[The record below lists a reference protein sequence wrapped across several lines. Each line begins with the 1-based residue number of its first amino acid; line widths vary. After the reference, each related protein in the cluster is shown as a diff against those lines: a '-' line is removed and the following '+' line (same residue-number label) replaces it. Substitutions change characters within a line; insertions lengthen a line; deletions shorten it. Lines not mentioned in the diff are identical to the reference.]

1 MAMSDDSAAGF
12 VERARL
18 GCYVARFDGSTWHTV
33 LANSHLRLMLG
44 QPFETPASDV
54 SPFAP
59 ERFTDT
65 QAREELFGRLR
76 TMGVLTDHLVRLRRN
91 DGSTAWFEVTAGLTA
106 DSNEPSSLRLEAVC
120 RDVGERRA
128 LDDQSRALQD
138 ELRQAE
144 KLAALGHTISGVAHE
159 LNNPLATILSWAERL
174 SALPGDERLRRG
186 LGVILSE
193 AERAARIVRQLLTVA
208 RKRQSTRSLVDVSR
222 IARESLALRAHE
234 QRLQNIQ
241 VIDALAAGL
250 PPVFADGHQLKQVLL
265 NLFINAEQAM
275 RSAHGRGVLVV
286 RSWHVP
292 SDGLVLVE
300 VSDDGPGVPPEVEGR
315 IFDPFFTTK
324 DVGQGTG
331 LGLSVAYALMRE
343 HGGRLRVTSPAT
355 GGASFVME
363 LPAAAR
369 SATAE
374 LPVSA
379 GRSSAPAP
387 PQPLTGTRVLVI
399 EDEPALA
406 SAVVEA
412 LVEEGCVV
420 DRAGD
425 GAEGLARVADASYDA
440 VICDLKMPRVDGMQF
455 YRAMAAAM
463 PALARRVIFVTGD
476 VVGTEAERFLDETA
490 CRWLSKPFRLADVVR
505 AVRDTLG

>member
-1 MAMSDDSAAGF
+1 
-12 VERARL
+12 
-18 GCYVARFDGSTWHTV
+18 
-33 LANSHLRLMLG
+33 MLG
-44 QPFETPASDV
+44 QPIETPTV
-54 SPFAP
+54 QVVPFAR
-59 ERFTDT
+59 ERFADA
-65 QAREELFGRLR
+65 QAYEELFGRLR
-76 TMGVLTDHLVRLRRN
+76 TVGVLTDHLVRLRRD
-91 DGSTAWFEVTAGLTA
+91 DGSSAWVEVTGGITT
-106 DSNEPSSLRLEAVC
+106 DSDEPGQPRLEAVC

-174 SALPGDERLRRG
+174 SALPGDDRLRRG

-265 NLFINAEQAM
+265 NLIINAEQAM

-363 LPAAAR
+363 LPAAAGA
-369 SATAE
+369 ATAE
-374 LPVSA
+374 PLVSA
-379 GRSSAPAP
+379 GRPSAPAP
-387 PQPLTGTRVLVI
+387 SQPLTGTRVLVI

-412 LVEEGCVV
+412 LVDEGCVV

-425 GAEGLARVADASYDA
+425 GAEGLARVAEASYDA
-440 VICDLKMPRVDGMQF
+440 VICDLKMPRIDGMQF

-505 AVRDTLG
+505 AVRETLG

>member
-1 MAMSDDSAAGF
+1 MSDDLASDF
-12 VERARL
+12 FERARL
-18 GCYVARFDGSTWHTV
+18 GCCVARFDGVAWHTIA
-33 LANSHLRLMLG
+33 ANPHLRLMLG
-44 QPFETPASDV
+44 QPLETPAGQV
-54 SPFAP
+54 TPVAR
-59 ERFTDT
+59 ERFADG
-65 QAREELFGRLR
+65 QACDEFFGRLR
-76 TMGVLTDHLVRLRRN
+76 SVGALTDHLVRLRRD
-91 DGSTAWFEVTAGLTA
+91 DGSTAWVEVTAGVTPDDA
-106 DSNEPSSLRLEAVC
+106 VPGALRLEAIC

-193 AERAARIVRQLLTVA
+193 SERAARIVRQLLTVA
-208 RKRQSTRSLVDVSR
+208 RKRQSTRALVDVTR

-265 NLFINAEQAM
+265 NLIINAEQAM
-275 RSAHGRGVLVV
+275 RNAHGRGVLVV
-286 RSWHVP
+286 RSWHAP
-292 SDGLVLVE
+292 AESLVLVE

-363 LPAAAR
+363 LPA
-369 SATAE
+369 SAEMPAAE
-374 LPVSA
+374 LIGSA
-379 GRSSAPAP
+379 GRASAPAP
-387 PQPLTGTRVLVI
+387 SQPLTGTRVLVI
-399 EDEPALA
+399 EDEPELA
-406 SAVVEA
+406 TAVAEA
-412 LVEEGCVV
+412 LIDEGCVV

-425 GAEGLARVADASYDA
+425 GADGLARIAEASYDV

-476 VVGTEAERFLDETA
+476 VVGTDAERFLDETA
-490 CRWLSKPFRLADVVR
+490 CRWLSKPFRLTDVVR

>member
-1 MAMSDDSAAGF
+1 MAMSDDLAAGF
-12 VERARL
+12 LERLRL
-18 GCYVARFDGSTWHTV
+18 GCCVVRFDGTAWHTV
-33 LANSHLRLMLG
+33 AANAHLRLMLG
-44 QPFETPASDV
+44 QPVETPV
-54 SPFAP
+54 GQVTPFAR
-59 ERFTDT
+59 ERFADG
-65 QAREELFGRLR
+65 QACDEFFARLR
-76 TMGVLTDHLVRLRRN
+76 AVGVLIDHLVRLRRD
-91 DGSTAWFEVTAGLTA
+91 DGSTTWVEVTAGITP
-106 DSNEPSSLRLEAVC
+106 DETDPTQRRLEAVC

-174 SALPGDERLRRG
+174 SALPGDERMRRG

-193 AERAARIVRQLLTVA
+193 SERAARIVRQLLTVA
-208 RKRQSTRSLVDVSR
+208 RKRQSTRGLVDVTR
-222 IARESLALRAHE
+222 IARESLTLRAHDL
-234 QRLQNIQ
+234 RLQNIQ

-265 NLFINAEQAM
+265 NLIINAEQAM
-275 RSAHGRGVLVV
+275 RNAHGRGVLVV
-286 RSWHVP
+286 RSWHAP
-292 SDGLVLVE
+292 AEGLVLVE

-331 LGLSVAYALMRE
+331 LGLSVAYTLMRE
-343 HGGRLRVTSPAT
+343 HGGRLRVASPAS

-363 LPAAAR
+363 VPAAAGAA
-369 SATAE
+369 SAD
-374 LPVSA
+374 LIGGA
-379 GRSSAPAP
+379 GRTAAPTP

-399 EDEPALA
+399 EDEPQLA
-406 SAVVEA
+406 TAVAET
-412 LVEEGCVV
+412 LIDEGCVV

-425 GAEGLARVADASYDA
+425 GAEGLARIAEASYDV
-440 VICDLKMPRVDGMQF
+440 VICDLKMPRVGGRQF

-490 CRWLSKPFRLADVVR
+490 CRWLSKPFRLTDMVR